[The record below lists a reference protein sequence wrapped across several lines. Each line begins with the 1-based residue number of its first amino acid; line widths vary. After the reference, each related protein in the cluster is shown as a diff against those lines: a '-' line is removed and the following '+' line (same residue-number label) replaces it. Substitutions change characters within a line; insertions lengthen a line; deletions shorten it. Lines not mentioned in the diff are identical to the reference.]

1 MIKLIQSPT
10 AHQGAIN
17 RIAELMDKNPPD
29 GSAQA
34 DELLVLAKLVELYE
48 KEQHDIGLPDAISA
62 IRFRM
67 EQQGLTNAD
76 MVSYLG
82 SPSRVS
88 EVLNGKRPLTMAMI
102 RNLHLSLGLPLEA
115 LVLNGVTST
124 NRQTRKRPLPQKS
137 KPKRVVRLRT
147 VMQKKKTS
155 RMVTSS

>member
-1 MIKLIQSPT
+1 
-10 AHQGAIN
+10 
-17 RIAELMDKNPPD
+17 
-29 GSAQA
+29 
-34 DELLVLAKLVELYE
+34 
-48 KEQHDIGLPDAISA
+48 
-62 IRFRM
+62 
-67 EQQGLTNAD
+67 
-76 MVSYLG
+76 
-82 SPSRVS
+82 
-88 EVLNGKRPLTMAMI
+88 MI